1 MRKELTVYVNTS
13 EEGEEVIVQRVADD
27 PTFVLLRLGQ
37 SRMVINKAELLE
49 AISCIEY
56 YSAAFDQEK
65 VVLENRTKLEASRTA
80 AKGRVL
86 EILPASKAPRTTATK
101 KATSSEEE
109 GTLILDQDFS
119 RGPTE
124 SELALE
130 GITKHM
136 QGPEITITEKE

>member
-86 EILPASKAPRTTATK
+86 EILPASKAAKPK
-101 KATSSEEE
+101 KGGSQEEE